1 MTTVVPHH
9 RYFTLRPELTSCL
22 IPVTRCRRDVVSL
35 FFEDEAEVYGGK
47 EWIRMT
53 GVATNTDEAYNV
65 PVLKL
70 RIQPSW
76 DARFCMSRGFA
87 PTIKQWLTQVETQDF
102 ASHKQP
108 CHKRMVNNMP
118 IIMIFLASHKQPCR
132 KPTLN
137 NIPHISML
145 LSLWRRKILRLY
157 KARAI
162 NIKYYWPY
170 WCATACHI
178 PTFLHH
184 SRSALFGYPPKPFLV
199 CISFYF
205 LHISDDNQIVTPFFP
220 RQVYSL

>member
-22 IPVTRCRRDVVSL
+22 ISVTRCRRDVVSL

-87 PTIKQWLTQVETQDF
+87 PSIKQLSTQVETQYF
-102 ASHKQP
+102 
-108 CHKRMVNNMP
+108 
-118 IIMIFLASHKQPCR
+118 ASHKQPCR

-137 NIPHISML
+137 YIPHISML

-178 PTFLHH
+178 PTSLHH
-184 SRSALFGYPPKPFLV
+184 SQSALFGYPPKLFFV
-199 CISFYF
+199 CISFFF

-220 RQVYSL
+220 RPVYSL